1 MAVECERKFLVAGD
15 AWRAVATPTLIRQG
29 YLSDAQRTA
38 VRVRIA
44 GDRGFLTIK
53 SGDNGL
59 IRAEYEYP
67 IPLADAEEMLDRL
80 CARPLVEKVRYAV
93 NHRGDAWVVDEF
105 MGDNQGLLVAEIE
118 LDRVDQT
125 VALPEWAGREVTDD
139 PRYLNVNLARHP
151 YSRWSDEGS

>member
-1 MAVECERKFLVAGD
+1 MAVECERKFLVVGD
-15 AWRAVATPTLIRQG
+15 SWRRGAVGTLIRQG
-29 YLSDAQRTA
+29 YLSERQQTA

-44 GDRGFLTIK
+44 GEQGFLTIK

-67 IPLADAEEMLDRL
+67 IPLTDAEEMLDRL
-80 CARPLVEKVRYAV
+80 CARPLIEKVRYAV
-93 NHRGDAWVVDEF
+93 NHQGHAWVVDEF

-118 LDRVDQT
+118 LDRVDQPF
-125 VALPEWAGREVTDD
+125 ALPDWAGREVTDD

-151 YSRWSDEGS
+151 FSRWSQD